1 MGGNQGIMTILWMA
15 AMFVVVYFF
24 FMRPQSEKAKKEK
37 LFVDEIEKGDKVV
50 TTQGIHGI
58 IDRVE
63 DTSFML
69 EIDKNVKVRIEK
81 SSVSADLTKAI
92 YPKGD
97 DKK

>member
-1 MGGNQGIMTILWMA
+1 MNSPVIFLIYG
-15 AMFVVVYFF
+15 AMFAVIYFF
-24 FMRPQSEKAKKEK
+24 FIRPQSQKAKKEK
-37 LFVDEIEKGDKVV
+37 LFVEEIQRGDKVV

-69 EIDKNVKVRIEK
+69 EVDKNVKIRVEK
-81 SSVSADLTKAI
+81 SAISADMTKAI
-92 YPKGD
+92 YPKDG

>member
-1 MGGNQGIMTILWMA
+1 
-15 AMFVVVYFF
+15 MFAVIYFF
-24 FMRPQSEKAKKEK
+24 FIRPQSQKVKKEK
-37 LFVDEIEKGDKVV
+37 LFVEEIQKGDKIV

-69 EIDKNVKVRIEK
+69 EIDKNVKIRVEK

-92 YPKGD
+92 YPKA
-97 DKK
+97 